1 MKKAREKNDVFQSLT
16 LSIAENYRTEDP
28 QSHIK
33 YFSAETKEKKPYK
46 VRLDVNKNQLYR
58 RVDRKTKSDGTI
70 PNGIYLYVVST
81 NGGLY
86 LLNDAYKIRHSTIRN
101 GRDVLCAGHMTV
113 RNGNI
118 TRMDNNS
125 GHYKP
130 GQKNLHIAAMHLYHQ
145 GLLSSDCMVSD
156 KRDQLSMFSQSTT
169 SETKIE
175 SLLDDSPYRQDYQ
188 NIIDDSS
195 KYQKFRSAFRGRNS
209 LITEGMVDDYFSCM
223 GSRPELSRQPEL
235 NSRSGFD
242 DAHMRILNLI
252 NDLGEKQLITSTEKD
267 ALIEATNKLV
277 KSPETYVNFLE
288 LAKNHEA
295 VAGGKLTAYM
305 MLLGGWAAKIST
317 AGSRGDMWIQKANE
331 KIKQIASIEEFAETS
346 RRRLGL

>member
-1 MKKAREKNDVFQSLT
+1 MKKATEKSDVFQSLA
-16 LSIAENYRTEDP
+16 LGIAENYRTEDP
-28 QSHIK
+28 QSNIR

-58 RVDRKTKSDGTI
+58 RIDRKTKSDDII
-70 PNGIYLYVVST
+70 PTGIYLYVVST

-86 LLNDAYKIRHSTIRN
+86 LLNEAYKIRHSTIRN
-101 GRDVLCAGHMTV
+101 GRDVLCAGHMIV
-113 RNGNI
+113 RDGNI
-118 TRMDNNS
+118 TMMDNNS

-130 GQKNLHIAAMHLYHQ
+130 GKKNLHIAAMHLYHQ
-145 GLLSSDCMVSD
+145 GLLSLDCMVSD
-156 KRDQLSMFSQSTT
+156 KRQSMLSQSTT
-169 SETKIE
+169 SETKIGF
-175 SLLDDSPYRQDYQ
+175 LLDDSPYRQDYQ
-188 NIIDDSS
+188 NIIDHSS
-195 KYQKFRSAFRGRNS
+195 KYQNFRSAFRGKQS

-235 NSRSGFD
+235 NSRSEFD

-252 NDLGEKQLITSTEKD
+252 TDLGDKQLITSTEKD

-277 KSPETYVNFLE
+277 QSPETYVNFLE

-317 AGSRGDMWIQKANE
+317 AGFMGDMWIRQANE
-331 KIKQIASIEEFAETS
+331 KIKQIASIEELADTS